1 MCGES
6 DVNHGADICTS
17 QEESAEISMIGDRL
31 REERERLGLN
41 QPDFA
46 AAAGAAKRTLIEWE
60 KGSTSPTAVQLSALS
75 KVGVDVLY
83 VVTGSR
89 PITSYGT
96 SSLPAAAT
104 GGGTVTAFPVSE
116 SGGMTWQEVLVVVLD
131 AIYTAKK
138 VLPAKTVIALVD
150 AAMAVQRAGIPVN
163 KSAVVEQLRQV
174 K

>member
-1 MCGES
+1 MHSSE
-6 DVNHGADICTS
+6 
-17 QEESAEISMIGDRL
+17 RL
-31 REERERLGLN
+31 KEERERLGYS
-41 QPDFA
+41 QTEFA
-46 AAAGAAKRTLIEWE
+46 GIVGATRKTLFNWE
-60 KGSTSPTAVQLSALS
+60 SGSGGPNAEALSAWA
-75 KVGVDVLY
+75 KVGLDVLY

-89 PITSYGT
+89 AITSYGT
-96 SSLPAAAT
+96 SSPPAAAT
-104 GGGTVTAFPVSE
+104 GGGTVTGLPVSE
-116 SGGMTWQEVLVVVLD
+116 SGGLTWQEVLGVVLD

>member
-1 MCGES
+1 MSTIGE
-6 DVNHGADICTS
+6 
-17 QEESAEISMIGDRL
+17 RL
-31 REERERLGLN
+31 REERDKLKLSQTEFGKIGGVQKRAQVNYEGDERL
-41 QPDFA
+41 PD
-46 AAAGAAKRTLIEWE
+46 AGY
-60 KGSTSPTAVQLSALS
+60 LSAVA
-75 KVGVDVLY
+75 KAGVDVLY
-83 VVTGSR
+83 VLTGSR

-96 SSLPAAAT
+96 SSPPAAAT
-104 GGGTVTAFPVSE
+104 GGGTVTGLPVSE
-116 SGGMTWQEVLVVVLD
+116 SGGLTWQEVLGVVLD